1 MSTGAAFR
9 GQPLLL
15 FGVIIAAWG
24 GARMVTWEPLP
35 PPHYV
40 EDSVALASLQ
50 PEAEHPATLMPGR
63 QDLVGIG
70 WWGDRFGPY
79 AAELPPALPVARLRR
94 RPKHRRA
101 GTPLDGMDYYGS
113 DFARATYHPATAGVS
128 GGPRPVAGYDMPRAV
143 EGTGFSLPPAGTE
156 SSRKQDEAAGQQAL
170 GGSGL
175 AMTPLTGIAG
185 RIAKSR
191 RLSVDSW
198 IYLRQDSASVPTG
211 IGGSY
216 GGSQSGFVARYDLA
230 PASRF
235 QPRAY
240 LRASRA
246 LAGLQDSEIAAG
258 LSARP
263 FPDVPV
269 SVSGEARFYRTSS
282 GEEFRPAVYAVTHFP
297 PQSLPLGMQAE
308 TYFQGGYVG
317 GKYATPFID
326 GQLRIDREFIRMGRF
341 ALRGGGGAWGGAQKG
356 AERIDIGPALSLQF
370 NDGKFNSRLS
380 LDYRFRLAGDAAPGS
395 GAALT
400 LSAGF

>member
-1 MSTGAAFR
+1 MSSGAAFR

-15 FGVIIAAWG
+15 FGVVIAAWG
-24 GARMVTWEPLP
+24 GARVVTWETP
-35 PPHYV
+35 PTPYYGQ
-40 EDSVALASLQ
+40 DSVAIASLQ
-50 PEAEHPATLMPGR
+50 PEAVRPAMATSAP
-63 QDLVGIG
+63 QDLVGIA
-70 WWGDRFGPY
+70 WGDDRFGPY
-79 AAELPPALPVARLRR
+79 AAELPPSPLVPRMRR
-94 RPKHRRA
+94 RP
-101 GTPLDGMDYYGS
+101 TPRS
-113 DFARATYHPATAGVS
+113 ARAALPWPNYGDPAFTRASYHAGAS
-128 GGPRPVAGYDMPRAV
+128 GPLRGPQPVAGRDMWAGA
-143 EGTGFSLPPAGTE
+143 EGTNYSLPAATRADSDPAPGTAGE
-156 SSRKQDEAAGQQAL
+156 EQLAA
-170 GGSGL
+170 SGL

-185 RIAKSR
+185 RLVNNR

-198 IYLRQDSASVPTG
+198 MFLRQDSASVPTG

-230 PASRF
+230 PGSRF

-258 LSARP
+258 LSVRP
-263 FPDVPV
+263 LANVPV
-269 SVSGEARFYRTSS
+269 SVSGEMRFYRTPS

-297 PQSLPLGMQAE
+297 PQSLPWGMQGE

-317 GKYATPFID
+317 GQYATPFID
-326 GQLRIDREFIRMGRF
+326 GQLRVDREFIRMGRF

-356 AERIDIGPALSLQF
+356 AERFDIGPALSLHF
-370 NDGKFNSRLS
+370 GDGRFNSRLS
-380 LDYRFRLAGDAAPGS
+380 LDYRFRVAGDAAPGS